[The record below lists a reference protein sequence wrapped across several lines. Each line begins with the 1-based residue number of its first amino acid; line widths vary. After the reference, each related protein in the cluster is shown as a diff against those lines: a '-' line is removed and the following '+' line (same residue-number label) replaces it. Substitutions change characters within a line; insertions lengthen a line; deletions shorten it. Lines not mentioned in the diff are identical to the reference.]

1 MKEYLLSIA
10 LITTILCLSSPL
22 FASQTKT
29 VMVLSG
35 DIGGTN
41 ARLRLS
47 QLKNGEKSVLANETY
62 KVAEHDNVVEVIR
75 LFLSKSNCDVTII
88 KSMCFAVAGPIKNNT
103 VKLTNSKWFIDAEQ
117 LKADLKTPNIKL
129 INDFEAIG
137 YGIET
142 LTDKDLFLLQKGVPE
157 KDSVRAFLGAGTGLG
172 VGFATF
178 DGSQYV
184 VHPTEGGHTSFAPTD
199 DIQIDILKYM
209 HKKYNID
216 ISTERLLS
224 GPGIEDMYHYFRDV
238 NPLNYKENEQLKKSL
253 ASNDKEAGKQIT
265 DFALEHPDDPISIK
279 TLETFANIYG
289 AKSGDL
295 AFTLLPRGGLYVI
308 GSIATKIL
316 TKSPFN
322 KNFMLAFG
330 NKDKVSY
337 VLKDIPVW
345 VVLNTEVGLQGAEN
359 YAFKSTSAP
368 INTVYSCNE

>member
-1 MKEYLLSIA
+1 MKVI
-10 LITTILCLSSPL
+10 
-22 FASQTKT
+22 F
-29 VMVLSG
+29 LSG

-47 QLKNGEKSVLANETY
+47 QFENGEKSVLANKTY
-62 KVAEHDNVVEVIR
+62 KVAEHDNIAEVIR
-75 LFLSKSNCDVTII
+75 LFLSESNYDIAAI
-88 KSMCFAVAGPIKNNT
+88 KSISFAIAGPIKNNT

-117 LKADLKTPNIKL
+117 LKTDLKIPNIKL

-137 YGIET
+137 YGIGT
-142 LTDKDLFLLQKGVPE
+142 LTNKDLYLLQKGIPE
-157 KDSVRAFLGAGTGLG
+157 KNGVRAFLGAGTGLG

-224 GPGIEDMYHYFRDV
+224 GPGMEDIYYYFRDI
-238 NPLNYKENEQLKKSL
+238 NPFNYTESEQLKESL
-253 ASNDKEAGKQIT
+253 ANDHNGVNKKIT
-265 DFALEHPDDPISIK
+265 SFAAEHPDDRMTAK
-279 TLETFANIYG
+279 TLETFVKIYG

-295 AFTLLPRGGLYVI
+295 AFTLLPRGGLYVV
-308 GSIATKIL
+308 GNIAVKIL
-316 TKSPFN
+316 TKHPFDGI
-322 KNFMLAFG
+322 FMQAFG

-337 VLKDIPVW
+337 VLKDLPVW

-359 YAFKSTSAP
+359 HAFKLASVP
-368 INTVYSCNE
+368 INKKI